1 MLITN
6 TLFRLGGAAVLLSNK
21 TSDKYRAKF
30 KLEHVVRTHMGS
42 NETAFGSVF
51 QEEDAQG
58 IVGVRLSKQISEI
71 AGKAIKKNIMKLGPK
86 VLPLSQQLKY
96 AWTNIFRRF
105 FFHFSFDFFLS
116 PFLLESLFPS
126 CLNLS
131 NPSSLSFVFLLFL
144 TKKLY
149 F

>member
-58 IVGVRLSKQISEI
+58 IIGVRLSKQIMDI

-105 FFHFSFDFFLS
+105 FPPIFHLIFSS
-116 PFLLESLFPS
+116 PLS
-126 CLNLS
+126 CL
-131 NPSSLSFVFLLFL
+131 SLSSFLA
-144 TKKLY
+144 
-149 F
+149 